1 MTPTSDPVISA
12 LGPKAAG
19 FFRSYRTAGLKAVE
33 DAARDN
39 DDAIEIYVT
48 QSAKYVAGSWGSKF
62 GHREARHASY
72 EFAAFLTAVGIMALS
87 LWGMWLACT
96 HFGFS
101 TIGMAAASVASIAAL
116 GALTLAL
123 AFLVATEG
131 MHAPCKF
138 CLAVSL
144 WTRGWTPLSMEWF
157 GADAGATWALGAKNI
172 YIWQKSFDGWGVPEL
187 RVVRYR
193 DIRMMGAPSDFP
205 NFLFLSL
212 AFELPQPRT
221 EWMRFPE
228 ASNGMTSEHLTL
240 EIVERASSF
249 GCAVDVR
256 ECKRQEQNE
265 DEEGE
270 TWVLYPPIRPPAACW
285 RLIH

>member
-144 WTRGWTPLSMEWF
+144 WTRGWTPLSMEWEPTPGRPGRWVPKTSTF
-157 GADAGATWALGAKNI
+157 GRSHSTDGAF
-172 YIWQKSFDGWGVPEL
+172 Q
-187 RVVRYR
+187 
-193 DIRMMGAPSDFP
+193 
-205 NFLFLSL
+205 
-212 AFELPQPRT
+212 
-221 EWMRFPE
+221 
-228 ASNGMTSEHLTL
+228 
-240 EIVERASSF
+240 SSVWSAI
-249 GCAVDVR
+249 GISA
-256 ECKRQEQNE
+256 
-265 DEEGE
+265 
-270 TWVLYPPIRPPAACW
+270 
-285 RLIH
+285 